1 MSMKYAA
8 KVFTIIFIN
17 ALLVSG
23 CRQSPEED
31 IVVNKNEGTM
41 EKIIQQGKASDKEN
55 LNIPE
60 TYTDSFALDADE
72 IKVNVD
78 AKVHPVDTPL
88 PVVRVKPHVI
98 TAEEAKKWAEV
109 LFEGKTAYEPHTMT
123 KQEVEEKILWYK
135 QRISDKEALAADVGE
150 ENVQSTIE
158 SYEENIA
165 DFEKAYESAPDA
177 ELRQECRWE
186 FHPMG
191 YYNEIGY
198 DGGMD
203 EEGLNK
209 TQQLVA
215 VTDDLNGH
223 TGQIIVSNRDEEDYR
238 LNLMAF
244 YYLDEHE
251 MNDIPYKKISA
262 EEAVSIADKVLEKLG
277 IEGWVLYSSDNNSN
291 EDEGKDSHMLIYTP
305 AYGDVPVIQGPGVD
319 VKSEDIYASN
329 YYYSSLRIDIY
340 NGIIYGVEWISPLEE
355 VKTESSDVE
364 TLPFEKVCEAF
375 RNQMKSKYTRDKVID
390 PADPTFQNKEADI
403 EVNITHI
410 TQGLFRIKEKDNKE
424 EFLIVPVWCFT
435 GEVMVNGDN
444 WGESEFAMINAVDG
458 STIDTFLGY

>member
-1 MSMKYAA
+1 
-8 KVFTIIFIN
+8 
-17 ALLVSG
+17 
-23 CRQSPEED
+23 
-31 IVVNKNEGTM
+31 
-41 EKIIQQGKASDKEN
+41 
-55 LNIPE
+55 
-60 TYTDSFALDADE
+60 
-72 IKVNVD
+72 
-78 AKVHPVDTPL
+78 
-88 PVVRVKPHVI
+88 
-98 TAEEAKKWAEV
+98 
-109 LFEGKTAYEPHTMT
+109 
-123 KQEVEEKILWYK
+123 
-135 QRISDKEALAADVGE
+135 
-150 ENVQSTIE
+150 
-158 SYEENIA
+158 
-165 DFEKAYESAPDA
+165 
-177 ELRQECRWE
+177 
-186 FHPMG
+186 
-191 YYNEIGY
+191 
-198 DGGMD
+198 
-203 EEGLNK
+203 
-209 TQQLVA
+209 
-215 VTDDLNGH
+215 
-223 TGQIIVSNRDEEDYR
+223 
-238 LNLMAF
+238 MAF

-277 IEGWVLYSSDNNSN
+277 IEGWALYSSDNNSN

-340 NGIIYGVEWISPLEE
+340 NGLICGVEWISPLEE

-435 GEVMVNGDN
+435 GEIMVNGDN
-444 WGESEFAMINAVDG
+444 WGEAEFAMINAVDG